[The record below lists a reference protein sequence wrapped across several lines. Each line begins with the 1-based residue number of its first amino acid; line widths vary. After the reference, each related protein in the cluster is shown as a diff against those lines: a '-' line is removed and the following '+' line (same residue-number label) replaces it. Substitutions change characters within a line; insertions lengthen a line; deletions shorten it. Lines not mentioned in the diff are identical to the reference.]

1 MKIKRHKHTRRVL
14 KFYKSNFNLD
24 TKFYNILIDG
34 TFANTALKSKV
45 NLSEQLPKFFEVD
58 ANKCKLLTTKC
69 ALHEVEL
76 LGSCTYGAF
85 VILKQYEIVECKHKR
100 NFVSSE
106 KCFKNL
112 IADSA
117 KSETLAKYFVATQ
130 VCIYL
135 EDIIF
140 LVFILLFFF
149 FFNLN

>member
-14 KFYKSNFNLD
+14 KFYKTNFNLD

-58 ANKCKLLTTKC
+58 PNKCKLLTTKC

-76 LGSCTYGAF
+76 LGPVTYGAL
-85 VILKQYEIVECKHKR
+85 VILKQYEVVECKHKR
-100 NFVSSE
+100 HFVSSE

-112 IADSA
+112 IANSGMGT
-117 KSETLAKYFVATQ
+117 SQSTSKYFVATQ
-130 VCIYL
+130 VCT
-135 EDIIF
+135 
-140 LVFILLFFF
+140 
-149 FFNLN
+149 